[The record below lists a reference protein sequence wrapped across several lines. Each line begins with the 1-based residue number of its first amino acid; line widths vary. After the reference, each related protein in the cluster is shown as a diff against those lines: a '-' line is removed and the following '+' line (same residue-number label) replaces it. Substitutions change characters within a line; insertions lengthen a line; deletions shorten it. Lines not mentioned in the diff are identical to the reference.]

1 MAKFLNP
8 ELQFDFRTDNLLA
21 QVDRA
26 LRQAGGRHV
35 LYSSEFLEDFQTDRL
50 RALNDYAVA
59 RGYELV
65 VAYYVRPI
73 ADHASSLYG
82 QLVRAHGLTTSLA
95 EFLPTYDCPFQKTIE
110 RLLPVVPSQ
119 RILVFNYDAARHA
132 LCEHFTTNVLALE
145 TQMLISVGVV
155 NRSLSPVELA
165 EARQRNSNSGPED
178 REAAREASFDPSQL
192 TELSERYA
200 NAITFVNSFIRNE
213 AIGVCSMEHHSSGK
227 LI

>member
-1 MAKFLNP
+1 
-8 ELQFDFRTDNLLA
+8 
-21 QVDRA
+21 
-26 LRQAGGRHV
+26 
-35 LYSSEFLEDFQTDRL
+35 
-50 RALNDYAVA
+50 
-59 RGYELV
+59 
-65 VAYYVRPI
+65 
-73 ADHASSLYG
+73 
-82 QLVRAHGLTTSLA
+82 
-95 EFLPTYDCPFQKTIE
+95 
-110 RLLPVVPSQ
+110 
-119 RILVFNYDAARHA
+119 
-132 LCEHFTTNVLALE
+132 
-145 TQMLISVGVV
+145 MLISVGVV